1 MSEDGTVEIEGR
13 KMRYIDPLTDWG
25 FKRLF
30 GSEMNKEILLG
41 FLQDLFP
48 EKDIRDISYLGNENA
63 GATSGDRKAV
73 FDVSCR
79 TEKGEEFIVEMQKA
93 PQEYFR
99 DRALYYSTFP
109 LQRQAPKGDWDFR
122 LTPVYMVGILN
133 FGLVHNVR
141 DELREKVREMRV
153 FRYELTETTLGERMT
168 DNLAFVFLELER
180 FGKSEDG
187 LETMLD
193 KWMYVLKN
201 LSRLTERPVELQER
215 IFRRLFEAARI
226 AAFTREE
233 LDEYTNDMMT
243 ENDRRNAI
251 DYARKQG
258 LEEGLAKGRA
268 AGLTEGHTK
277 GRAEGLAEGHTKG
290 LTEGLAKGEKAG
302 KLSVAQKMLAAGLDP
317 KMVSEMTGLPEPE
330 IQGL

>member
-1 MSEDGTVEIEGR
+1 MCESCVSEDGTVEIEGR

-48 EKDIRDISYLGNENA
+48 EKDIRDIRYLGNENA

-258 LEEGLAKGRA
+258 RA
-268 AGLTEGHTK
+268 E
-277 GRAEGLAEGHTKG
+277 GRAEGVIAGRAEG
-290 LTEGLAKGEKAG
+290 EMVG
-302 KLSVAQKMLAAGLDP
+302 KLSVARRMLAAGLDS
-317 KMVSEMTGLPEPE
+317 KMISEMTGLTEPE
-330 IQGL
+330 IRGL